1 MHQWFLSFK
10 MCIFNSLDSSCLQN
24 AWFWRV
30 MFKILCIYPLY
41 QCLCNSEKDQAGPGI
56 QSSKWAHLPV
66 LPGYWSVDWFLRFI
80 EMHTLP
86 RSQGTSMT
94 ATLRGGSFLSQ
105 RLLAIQ
111 EFFLKHTST
120 LKGKLYAMHW
130 RSFKQ
135 DLFRD
140 QKKNVYSANDNP
152 IQSCLSPA
160 LKNSKNHNL
169 RRAIKITQCVK

>member
-10 MCIFNSLDSSCLQN
+10 MCVFNSLDPSCLQN

-41 QCLCNSEKDQAGPGI
+41 QCLCNSEKDRAGPGI

-66 LPGYWSVDWFLRFI
+66 LPAYWSVDWFLRFI

-105 RLLAIQ
+105 RLLLAMQ
-111 EFFLKHTST
+111 EFFLMHIKRQT
-120 LKGKLYAMHW
+120 LCHALEVIQTRFVQGSKEKCLQCQWQSYTKLPLP
-130 RSFKQ
+130 SLEKFKE
-135 DLFRD
+135 
-140 QKKNVYSANDNP
+140 S
-152 IQSCLSPA
+152 
-160 LKNSKNHNL
+160 
-169 RRAIKITQCVK
+169 